1 MSDDDSD
8 CQPPQPRV
16 HITMMGEP
24 PDPERLRVMLQRFLK
39 SLAPQFAQRRS
50 EIVEARERYEWLGP
64 ILDDYDEMER
74 AANDVISHAIPATI
88 ASQPDTYVIVPREKI
103 DRLQDVVDR

>member
-1 MSDDDSD
+1 MSDESADHESV
-8 CQPPQPRV
+8 PRV
-16 HITMMGEP
+16 HITTMGEP

-39 SLAPQFAQRRS
+39 SLAPQFAQRRR
-50 EIVEARERYEWLGP
+50 EIAEARERYEWLGP

-74 AANDVISHAIPATI
+74 AATDVISHAIPVTV

-103 DRLQDVVDR
+103 DALQYVVDR